1 MSADGPVP
9 VTLAPMTLVPVILV
23 PVILAPMTL
32 VSLRLAPMPLVPVMG
47 TQKFPPTP
55 FPAVREL
62 VPSSLRFSLIR
73 KCPRGVES
81 G

>member
-1 MSADGPVP
+1 MPADGPVP
-9 VTLAPMTLVPVILV
+9 VTLVSLTLVS
-23 PVILAPMTL
+23 VILAPMMP
-32 VSLRLAPMPLVPVMG
+32 VSLRLAPMPMMPVMG